1 MHKNRIMCCAI
12 GLAVALAGLPYAAD
26 AQGQGAPASA
36 ENQQNQR
43 RAQQVQ
49 LAVPFGVVNGQLVP
63 SGSNLMFVNPQQ
75 ASNSFVIP
83 RNNIRTL
90 NSQGSEL
97 TVDLNHPMQY
107 PGGQASRIVFRLE
120 DSAGAQELTQWFQQT
135 PSSAG
140 EESAANTSAEGRN
153 ATGEANRTT
162 PPNRNPDMSFQV
174 KHGHFL
180 WGSDSGRLLVTPS
193 EVIYESVTHAN
204 SSRQWKMS
212 DIKEIKRDGPY
223 KLTIVPFSGDHYD
236 FDLLG
241 NGLSSDQYQTI
252 VNRVTNARV
261 KGS

>member
-1 MHKNRIMCCAI
+1 MDTNRIICCAI
-12 GLAVALAGLPYAAD
+12 GLAVASLGLPHRAD
-26 AQGQGAPASA
+26 AQDRAPAA
-36 ENQQNQR
+36 EDQHNQGT
-43 RAQQVQ
+43 AQQVQ

-90 NSQGSEL
+90 NTQGSDL

-107 PGGQASRIVFRLE
+107 PGGQASRIVFRLQAT
-120 DSAGAQELTQWFQQT
+120 AGAQQFTQWFQQT
-135 PSSAG
+135 PASAG
-140 EESAANTSAEGRN
+140 ETAEAGSS
-153 ATGEANRTT
+153 TGEANRTT
-162 PPNRNPDMSFQV
+162 PPNRDADMSFQV

-180 WGSDSGRLLVTPS
+180 WGSDSGRLMVTPQ
-193 EVIYESVTHAN
+193 EVIYESVTHAD

-241 NGLSSDQYQTI
+241 NGLTSDQYQTI
-252 VNRVTNARV
+252 VKRVTNARV

>member
-1 MHKNRIMCCAI
+1 MHTSRMIGCAI
-12 GLAVALAGLPYAAD
+12 GLAVASFGLPHRANAQDTHAPAAAD
-26 AQGQGAPASA
+26 
-36 ENQQNQR
+36 NQQNQAT
-43 RAQQVQ
+43 AQQVQ

-90 NSQGSEL
+90 NNDGSQV
-97 TVDLNHPMQY
+97 TVDLDHPMQY
-107 PGGQASRIVFRLE
+107 PGGQASRIVFRLQ
-120 DSAGAQELTQWFQQT
+120 DSSGAQELTQWFQQT
-135 PSSAG
+135 PRSANETASTG
-140 EESAANTSAEGRN
+140 S

-162 PPNRNPDMSFQV
+162 PPNRNADMSFQV
-174 KHGHFL
+174 KHDHFL
-180 WGSDSGRLLVTPS
+180 WGGDSGRLMVTPQ

-223 KLTIVPFSGDHYD
+223 KLTIVPFTGDHYD
-236 FDLLG
+236 FSLLG
-241 NGLSSDQYQTI
+241 NGLTSDQYQTI
-252 VNRVTNARV
+252 VNRVTSARV